1 MRRWPGL
8 AVVCFGL
15 AGAALLW
22 WPLSADG
29 FRYVGLGAELLGL
42 LLIAVDIRERR
53 REANEPSMAD
63 MIRDHIRRRRRPPQD
78 HPLEGTT
85 GVTMTVGADLDVRW
99 RVDAP
104 VKQRIEHLERRIAN
118 AERKTNQVES
128 ALAQEAK
135 VRELGDEAERLARER
150 LEFEVLDRLRRTEVG
165 GLWRE
170 RAGVALFLIGL
181 VFTNLPEEL
190 ERWT

>member
-1 MRRWPGL
+1 M
-8 AVVCFGL
+8 
-15 AGAALLW
+15 LW

-63 MIRDHIRRRRRPPQD
+63 MVRDHIRRRRRPPQD
-78 HPLEGTT
+78 QPLEGTT

-128 ALAQEAK
+128 AVAQEAK

-150 LEFEVLDRLRRTEVG
+150 LESEVLERLRRTEVG

-170 RAGVALFLIGL
+170 RTGVALFLIGL